1 MGGDGGLQFLH
12 RPHRRK
18 LVDRCIGVLA
28 TERHK
33 VPVVAT
39 DAQTVAKDLFSF
51 FVLGQAR
58 PSILA
63 RPGCD
68 DHPVLA
74 DGKFLHGV
82 TKDLPKLADKIA
94 KEIHIPGPVE
104 IGHGR
109 DREVSVVPVMPRV
122 HGGEESKNRDLVRL
136 RVSKS
141 QSQPG
146 EGTFAVGDWMDWY
159 IGVDRLVRC
168 GCGRDF
174 EGHLSL
180 VRKFRMLCCGPL
192 EVRLKR
198 LFAGDELEANPG
210 SHGCGHSKGRGC
222 HGGIRTFQRET

>member
-1 MGGDGGLQFLH
+1 M
-12 RPHRRK
+12 
-18 LVDRCIGVLA
+18 
-28 TERHK
+28 
-33 VPVVAT
+33 
-39 DAQTVAKDLFSF
+39 
-51 FVLGQAR
+51 
-58 PSILA
+58 
-63 RPGCD
+63 
-68 DHPVLA
+68 A

-82 TKDLPKLADKIA
+82 AEDLPKLANELPEK
-94 KEIHIPGPVE
+94 IHIPAPVE

-109 DREVSVVPVMPRV
+109 NRKVSVVPVMPSV

-159 IGVDRLVRC
+159 IGVDRLVRG
-168 GCGRDF
+168 GCGRHF

-192 EVRLKR
+192 EIRPKS

-210 SHGCGHSKGRGC
+210 SRGCDHIQGRGC
-222 HGGIRTFQRET
+222 HGGIRTF